1 METNIQMTE
10 QLRELAKKHFVM
22 LESHN
27 VIKKCDTLQLRLS
40 GYADVMYLISDI
52 VKTCILALNDGGSNY
67 NRNIPEPD
75 TNISGVLGIILDL
88 VPYEEA
94 ELLDKIRESVLNPAG
109 AEPDTAFNADDE
121 IRYENLFLSPP
132 AKQVN

>member
-1 METNIQMTE
+1 METNIHMPE

-94 ELLDKIRESVLNPAG
+94 DLLDKLRESVLNPST
-109 AEPDTAFNADDE
+109 AESDTAFSVDDE
-121 IRYENLFLSPP
+121 ILYENLFLSPP
-132 AKQVN
+132 AEQLN